1 MKVKWGGR
9 PLQFTFHHFCNFKK
23 RRERERVLE
32 RESEKFHKIERIF
45 KGICEEFV

>member
-1 MKVKWGGR
+1 MKVNGVGR
-9 PLQFTFHHFCNFKK
+9 PLQFTFHHFAILERK
-23 RRERERVLE
+23 RERVLE

>member
-1 MKVKWGGR
+1 MKVKGVGR
-9 PLQFTFHHFCNFKK
+9 PLQFTFHHFAIL
-23 RRERERVLE
+23 ERKRVLE